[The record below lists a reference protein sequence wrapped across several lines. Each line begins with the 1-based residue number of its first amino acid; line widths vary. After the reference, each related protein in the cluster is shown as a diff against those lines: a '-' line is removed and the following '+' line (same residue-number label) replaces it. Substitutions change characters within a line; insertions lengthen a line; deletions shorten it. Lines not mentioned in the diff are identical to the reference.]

1 MTQQHEHLPAN
12 HVPTI
17 WKSVLIEIFIAIL
30 LIVFFYTGISK
41 LIDRLSFEINL
52 QQHSIF
58 SAYAPL
64 VSYGA
69 PILEIVIAI
78 ALIFN
83 KTRQAGLAAAAT
95 LMVFFTGYVV
105 YMMIT
110 LPHLPCSCG
119 GAVAWLS
126 WPQHIIFNALLTVM
140 AGITFIL
147 HRKEKA
153 S

>member
-12 HVPTI
+12 HAPAA
-17 WKSVLIEIFIAIL
+17 WKPIIIESFVAIL
-30 LIVFFYTGISK
+30 LIVLLYTGISK

-58 SAYAPL
+58 SEHARL
-64 VSYGA
+64 VSYAA
-69 PILEIVIAI
+69 PVLEIVIAI

-83 KTRQAGLAAAAT
+83 KTRQAGLAASAV
-95 LMVFFTGYVV
+95 LMAFFTGYVV

-126 WPQHIIFNALLTVM
+126 WPQHIAFNALLTVI
-140 AGITFIL
+140 AGITFAL
-147 HRKEKA
+147 NRKVKT